1 VSNNQNYGE
10 IIFYR
15 NDEGNVN
22 IEVMFGEENV
32 WLSLNQMAE
41 LFERDK
47 SVISK
52 HIKNIFEEQELE
64 KDEVIRN
71 IPTVANDGKTYNVD
85 YYNLDLIISVGYRV
99 KSSQGTQFRKWATKV
114 LREFV
119 VKGFVLDD
127 ERLKNGAHFGK
138 DYFDELIER
147 IREIRASER
156 RFYQKITDIYSE
168 CSIDYNKDSDV
179 TQKFYASVQN
189 KLHWAITGKTAAEII
204 SSRADSTKPK
214 MGLTTWKHA
223 PSGKVLKCDIK
234 VAKNYLEEKEISEL
248 NRIVTMYLDYAENQ
262 AKKQIPMKMTDWIK
276 KLDAFLEFNEY
287 KVLHNLGGVSREQ
300 ANKIAEEE
308 YRVFRVKQDEEFKS
322 DFDILVDSTKRIKNK

>member
-1 VSNNQNYGE
+1 MSNNQNYGE

>member
-22 IEVMFGEENV
+22 IDVMFGEENV

>member
-1 VSNNQNYGE
+1 MSNNQNYGE

-287 KVLHNLGGVSREQ
+287 KVLHNLGAVSREQ

>member
-287 KVLHNLGGVSREQ
+287 KVLHNLGAVSREQ